1 MKLRYRIVM
10 GIALLVSLGQGAYAG
25 ETAQPHPRALWA
37 TAPQARESS
46 RQLATIATARE
57 EKLLNSL
64 RDHAATLKL
73 QQRMTGLARPEILA
87 PLFVRNLHA
96 LSANGAKPAKVR
108 EFLFDRQRVRLA
120 STGGAIGGRVTVAG
134 ESIADEVFVLAFD
147 SHGYYAGGSEA
158 SYADGSYYI
167 GGLPAGSYYV
177 MTMSDEYVDELYD
190 NVDAPLSDKQGWR
203 HAKTVQVQDGQSV
216 DNVHFDLQK
225 GAVLT
230 GRLLSEDG
238 LTPVDAFFAQLELVD
253 PQTGASRLTV
263 EVYPV
268 DGFFE
273 AHVPLLGSFKILAE
287 VEEYG
292 RTWYP
297 NQTDFASAAVVN
309 IHTYSDQIS
318 GIDITLHQT
327 EQTIA
332 SGSISGLIRG
342 EGQFVLAGL
351 AFAFNAADTS
361 FAGLA
366 LGLLG
371 NYEFPGLAEGDYYI
385 FADDYLANLIGGAEN
400 LVGEFYQ
407 DAYSL
412 QTAQKV
418 TVHAGEVTANVN
430 FILNAG
436 ATVSGR
442 VEDESGQPV
451 DSILVIALDPS
462 LFSGG
467 TDEPLL
473 SRLRVAAS
481 PTDENGNYT
490 MTGLPAGSYLLR
502 TFSQYSISIMFE
514 APFLNLVKG
523 KHSGKVVDSYYPNAD
538 NLLNYKQAS
547 PIEVSAPVV
556 ISGINFHLQKAKYF
570 SGRVTDA
577 DGVTATPGVVVL
589 ALTDTSG
596 VPYPA
601 LGTSDA
607 DGDYHLGP
615 LPNGRYK
622 LLALTGLM
630 GGQAHLSEYYS
641 GERQFNAAPVLALD
655 GASLADINF
664 TLDRGAAIQGF
675 IDLAGAGPRFPAGA
689 DTLWEFPVLIY
700 NSVDGQLA
708 SYDFVQF
715 TGGYRVD
722 RLLPG
727 SYKVLA
733 LPWSGLFSAT
743 YYGGGAAFNHALTQ
757 TIQLNYGQI
766 AEADIKLDQAQGS
779 IAGTINAADRSA
791 PLPGALAIAYDAT
804 GHPLGVGVADIEFL
818 SRESTLAQGRYRIG
832 GLRAGV
838 YYVRSFALSAN
849 IGMVSQLV
857 GMAEGLMGDGL
868 DDPFALLS
876 GDSLGQLDLN
886 LLIYQD
892 QWHRGLAIA
901 ESFDLQEMIMKLS
914 TLGLAG
920 EYDAALSPIYLP
932 LPYAQKIPD
941 GAQSVTVAEG
951 GAVTNI
957 DFHLLP
963 TTFTDW
969 VTTVEEKNALPVGFS
984 VAQNYPNP
992 FNPETSLS
1000 FTLPQPASVQV
1011 TVYDALGR
1019 RLAVLADRRFTAGG
1033 HSLRW
1038 NGRDQSGRSVASG
1051 VYMAVVKTE
1060 TERRVVKM
1068 LLMK

>member
-1 MKLRYRIVM
+1 MRLRYRTLM
-10 GIALLVSLGQGAYAG
+10 GIVLFASLGKSALAA
-25 ETAQPHPRALWA
+25 EPEQPHPWA
-37 TAPQARESS
+37 RWAIAPQTRESS
-46 RQLATIATARE
+46 RQLTAITTARE
-57 EKLLNSL
+57 ERLLNSL

-73 QQRMTGLARPEILA
+73 QQRMARMARPEILA
-87 PLFVRNLHA
+87 PLFVRNLRV
-96 LSANGAKPAKVR
+96 LSADGVEPAKVR

-120 STGGAIGGRVTVAG
+120 SVGGAIAGMVTVAG
-134 ESIADEVFVLAFD
+134 EPIADEVFVLAFD
-147 SHGYYAGGSEA
+147 SHGYCAGGSEV
-158 SYADGSYYI
+158 SFVDGSYYI

-203 HAKTVQVQDGQSV
+203 QAKTVQVQEGQSV

-230 GRLLSEDG
+230 GRLLSDDG
-238 LTPVDAFFAQLELVD
+238 LTPVDALFAQLQLVD
-253 PQTGASRLTV
+253 PLTGASRLSV

-273 AHVPLLGSFKILAE
+273 AHVPLLGSFKIMAE
-287 VEEYG
+287 VEEYQ

-297 NQTDFASAAVVN
+297 AGADFASATVVN
-309 IHTYSDQIS
+309 INAYSDRIS
-318 GIDITLHQT
+318 GINIALHQA
-327 EQTIA
+327 EQPAATGA
-332 SGSISGLIRG
+332 ISGLIRG
-342 EGQFVLAGL
+342 EGQFILIGL

-361 FAGLA
+361 FAKLA

-371 NYEFPGLAEGDYYI
+371 NYEFSSLPEGDYYI
-385 FADDYLANLIGGAEN
+385 FADDYLANLIGGMDN

-418 TVHAGEVTANVN
+418 TVHAGEVTDNIN

-436 ATVSGR
+436 ATISGR

-451 DSILVIALDPS
+451 DSILVVALDPS

-467 TDEPLL
+467 ADEPFL
-473 SRLRVAAS
+473 SRLKVAAS

-490 MTGLPAGSYLLR
+490 MTGLPTGAYLLR
-502 TFSQYSISIMFE
+502 TFSQYSITIMLE
-514 APFLNLVKG
+514 EPFLNLVKG
-523 KHSGKVVDSYYPNAD
+523 KHSGKLVDSYYSNVD
-538 NLLNYKQAS
+538 NLLNFKQAI
-547 PIEVSAPVV
+547 PVEVSAPVG
-556 ISGINFHLQKAKYF
+556 ISGVHFHLQRAKYF

-577 DGVTATPGVVVL
+577 DGVTPSPGVVLL

-607 DGDYHLGP
+607 NGDYHLGP

-622 LLALTGLM
+622 LLALTGIS
-630 GGQAHLSEYYS
+630 GGQAYLSEYYS
-641 GERQFNAAPVLALD
+641 GERQFSAAPVMTLN
-655 GASLADINF
+655 GASLADVNF
-664 TLDRGAAIQGF
+664 TLYRSAMIQGF

-700 NSVDGQLA
+700 NSTDGRLA

-715 TGGYRVD
+715 NGGYRVD

-733 LPWSGLFSAT
+733 FPWSGSFSAT
-743 YYGGGAAFNHALTQ
+743 YYGGGIAFNHALTQ
-757 TIQLNYGQI
+757 TIELNYGQV
-766 AEADIKLDQAQGS
+766 AEADIKLGQAHGS
-779 IAGTINAADRSA
+779 IAGTIRAADRSA

-804 GHPLGVGVADIEFL
+804 GHPLGVGIADVEFL
-818 SRESTLAQGRYRIG
+818 SHEAATAQGRYRIG
-832 GLRAGV
+832 NLRAGV
-838 YYVRSFALSAN
+838 YYVRSYALSAN
-849 IGMVSQLV
+849 VGMVNQLA
-857 GMAEGLMGDGL
+857 GMAQGLTEGGL
-868 DDPFALLS
+868 EDPFALFS
-876 GDSLGQLDLN
+876 GDSLGQLDLDF
-886 LLIYQD
+886 LIYQD
-892 QWHRGLAIA
+892 QWHHGLAVT
-901 ESFDLQEMIMKLS
+901 ESFDLQDVIMKLS

-932 LPYAQKIPD
+932 LPYAQKIPA
-941 GAQSVTVAEG
+941 GAQPVTVAEG
-951 GAVTNI
+951 GAVTNV

-969 VTTVEEKNALPVGFS
+969 VTEVEEKSALPIGFS
-984 VAQNYPNP
+984 VVQNYPNP
-992 FNPETSLS
+992 FNPETYLS
-1000 FTLPQPASVQV
+1000 FTLSQPASVQV
-1011 TVYDALGR
+1011 AVYDALGR
-1019 RLAVLADRRFTAGG
+1019 RLAVIRCAGMAAT
-1033 HSLRW
+1033 SPAA
-1038 NGRDQSGRSVASG
+1038 ASPR
-1051 VYMAVVKTE
+1051 ACIW
-1060 TERRVVKM
+1060 
-1068 LLMK
+1068 L

>member
-25 ETAQPHPRALWA
+25 EPAQPHPRTLWA
-37 TAPQARESS
+37 NAPQARESS
-46 RQLATIATARE
+46 RQLVAMATARE
-57 EKLLNSL
+57 ERLLRNLS
-64 RDHAATLKL
+64 DHTATLKL
-73 QQRMTGLARPEILA
+73 QQRMAGMARPEILA
-87 PLFVRNLHA
+87 PLFVRNLRA
-96 LSANGAKPAKVR
+96 LSANGAKPAQVR
-108 EFLFDRQRVRLA
+108 EFLSDRRRVRLA
-120 STGGAIGGRVTVAG
+120 SAGGAIGGMVTVAG

-158 SYADGSYYI
+158 SFADGSYYI

-203 HAKTVQVQDGQSV
+203 QAKTVQVQDGQSV
-216 DNVHFDLQK
+216 DTIHFDLQK

-230 GRLLSEDG
+230 GRLLSDDG
-238 LTPVDAFFAQLELVD
+238 MTPVDAFFAQLQLVD
-253 PQTGASRLTV
+253 PLTGDSRLTV
-263 EVYPV
+263 EIYPV
-268 DGFFE
+268 NGFFE
-273 AHVPLLGSFKILAE
+273 AHIPLLGSFKIMAD

-292 RTWYP
+292 RSWYP
-297 NQTDFASAAVVN
+297 NQTDFASASVVTIN
-309 IHTYSDQIS
+309 AYSDQIS
-318 GIDITLHQT
+318 GIDITLHQA
-327 EQTIA
+327 EQTAA
-332 SGSISGLIRG
+332 SGAISGLIRG

-371 NYEFPGLAEGDYYI
+371 NYEFPSLPEGDYYI

-412 QTAQKV
+412 QTAEKV
-418 TVHAGEVTANVN
+418 TVHAGEVTADVN

-436 ATVSGR
+436 ATISGR

-451 DSILVIALDPS
+451 DSILVIALDPT
-462 LFSGG
+462 LFNGG
-467 TDEPLL
+467 TDEPFL

-502 TFSQYSISIMFE
+502 TFSQYSVTIMLE
-514 APFLNLVKG
+514 APFLNLVEG
-523 KHSGKVVDSYYPNAD
+523 KHSGKLVDSYYPNVD
-538 NLLNYKQAS
+538 NLLNFGQAL
-547 PIEVSAPVV
+547 PVEVSAPVA
-556 ISGINFHLQKAKYF
+556 ISGVDFHLQRAKYF

-577 DGVTATPGVVVL
+577 DGVTPSPGVVLL

-607 DGDYHLGP
+607 NGDYHLGP

-622 LLALTGLM
+622 LLALTGIS
-630 GGQAHLSEYYS
+630 GGQVLLSEYYS
-641 GERQFNAAPVLALD
+641 GERNFSAAPVMALN
-655 GASLADINF
+655 GASLSNVDF
-664 TLDRGAAIQGF
+664 TLDRGAIVQGF
-675 IDLAGAGPRFPAGA
+675 IDLAGAGPRYPAGA

-715 TGGYRVD
+715 NGGYRVD

-733 LPWSGLFSAT
+733 FPWSGPFSPT

-757 TIQLNYGQI
+757 TIQLNYGQV
-766 AEADIKLDQAQGS
+766 AEADIKLGQAQGS
-779 IAGTINAADRSA
+779 ITGTIRAADRSA

-804 GHPLGVGVADIEFL
+804 GHPLGVGIADIEYL
-818 SRESTLAQGRYRIG
+818 SQEAAAAQGRYRIG
-832 GLRAGV
+832 NLRAGV
-838 YYVRSFALSAN
+838 YYVRSYALSAN
-849 IGMVSQLV
+849 IGMVTQLA
-857 GMAEGLMGDGL
+857 GMAEGLTDGGL

-876 GDSLGQLDLN
+876 GDALSQLDLN

-901 ESFDLQEMIMKLS
+901 ESFDLQEVIMKLS
-914 TLGLAG
+914 TLGMAG

-932 LPYAQKIPD
+932 LPYAQKIPA
-941 GAQSVTVAEG
+941 GAQPVTLAEG
-951 GAVTNI
+951 GAVTNV

-969 VTTVEEKNALPVGFS
+969 VTAVEDQSALPVDFS

-1000 FTLPQPASVQV
+1000 FTLPQPSSVQV
-1011 TVYDALGR
+1011 AVYDALGR
-1019 RLAVLADRRFTAGG
+1019 RLAVLADRRFTTGE

>member
-1 MKLRYRIVM
+1 MKLRYRILM
-10 GIALLVSLGQGAYAG
+10 GIALSVILGQGAYAG
-25 ETAQPHPRALWA
+25 EPAQPHLGARWA
-37 TAPQARESS
+37 TAPQEREWN
-46 RQLATIATARE
+46 RGLAAMATARE
-57 EKLLNSL
+57 ERLLHSL

-73 QQRMTGLARPEILA
+73 QQQIAGMVRPEILA
-87 PLFVRNLHA
+87 PLFVRNLRA
-96 LSANGAKPAKVR
+96 LRADGAKPAQVR
-108 EFLFDRQRVRLA
+108 EILSDRQRVRLA
-120 STGGAIGGRVTVAG
+120 STGGAIGGRVTIAG
-134 ESIADEVFVLAFD
+134 GPIDDEVFVLAFD

-158 SYADGSYYI
+158 SFAEGSYYI
-167 GGLPAGSYYV
+167 GSLPAGSYYV
-177 MTMSDEYVDELYD
+177 MTMSDEYVNEIYD
-190 NVDAPLSDKQGWR
+190 NVEAPLSSKEGWR
-203 HAKTVQVQDGQSV
+203 HAKTVQVQEGQSV
-216 DNVHFDLQK
+216 EDVHFDLKK

-230 GRLLSEDG
+230 GRLLSDDG
-238 LTPVDAFFAQLELVD
+238 VTPVDASFAQLQLVD
-253 PQTGASRLTV
+253 PLTGDSRLTV

-268 DGFFE
+268 DGSFE
-273 AHVPLLGSFKILAE
+273 AHVPLLGSFKIMAD

-309 IHTYSDQIS
+309 INAYSDQIS
-318 GIDITLHQT
+318 GIDITLHQAG
-327 EQTIA
+327 QTA
-332 SGSISGLIRG
+332 ATGAISGLIRG
-342 EGQFVLAGL
+342 EGQLILAGL

-371 NYEFPGLAEGDYYI
+371 NYEFPSLPEGDYYI
-385 FADDYLANLIGGAEN
+385 FADDYLANLIGGMDN

-418 TVHAGEVTANVN
+418 TVHAGEETANVN

-436 ATVSGR
+436 ATISGR

-451 DSILVIALDPS
+451 DSILVIAMDPT
-462 LFSGG
+462 LFNGG
-467 TDEPLL
+467 TDEPFL

-490 MTGLPAGSYLLR
+490 MTGLPAGAYLLR
-502 TFSQYSISIMFE
+502 TLSQYSVTIMLE
-514 APFLNLVKG
+514 APFLNLVEG
-523 KHSGKVVDSYYPNAD
+523 KHSGKLVDSYYPNAD
-538 NLLNYKQAS
+538 NLLNYKQAV
-547 PIEVSAPVV
+547 PVEISAPVV
-556 ISGINFHLQKAKYF
+556 ISQVNFHLQRAKYF

-577 DGVTATPGVVVL
+577 DGVTPSSGVVLL

-607 DGDYHLGP
+607 NGDYHLGP

-622 LLALTGLM
+622 LLALTGIS

-641 GERQFNAAPVLALD
+641 GERQFSAAPVLALN
-655 GASLADINF
+655 GAGLADVNF
-664 TLDRGAAIQGF
+664 TLDRGATIQGF

-689 DTLWEFPVLIY
+689 DTLWQFPVLVY
-700 NSVDGQLA
+700 NSTDGQLA

-715 TGGYRVD
+715 NGGYRVD

-733 LPWSGLFSAT
+733 FPWSGPFSPT

-757 TIQLNYGQI
+757 TIQVSYGQV

-779 IAGTINAADRSA
+779 ISGTIRAADRSA

-804 GHPLGVGVADIEFL
+804 GHPLGVGIVDIELL
-818 SRESTLAQGRYRIG
+818 SQEASAAQGRYRIG

-838 YYVRSFALSAN
+838 YYVRSYALSAN
-849 IGMVSQLV
+849 IGMVKQLA
-857 GMAEGLMGDGL
+857 GMAEGLTDGGL
-868 DDPFALLS
+868 DDPFALLN
-876 GDSLGQLDLN
+876 GDALGQLDLN

-892 QWHRGLAIA
+892 QWHRGLPIA
-901 ESFDLQEMIMKLS
+901 ESFDLPEVIMKLS
-914 TLGLAG
+914 TLGMAD
-920 EYDAALSPIYLP
+920 EYNAALSPIYLP
-932 LPYAQKIPD
+932 LPYALKIPA
-941 GAQSVTVAEG
+941 GAQPVTVAEN
-951 GAVTNI
+951 GAVTDV

-969 VTTVEEKNALPVGFS
+969 LTAVEEKDALPVGFS

-1011 TVYDALGR
+1011 AVYDALGR

-1051 VYMAVVKTE
+1051 VYMAVVQTE